1 MINKVKKMITN
12 LDLYLEAIKA
22 DYLTM
27 VTPGDAI
34 QEEMYQDFC
43 DGLTYSAGSKYIKV
57 FKDRK
62 GGCSVHSFICLKDDA
77 KFKKGDILMA
87 ASWNAPA
94 RNFARG
100 NVIEKTFDRVRW
112 TGAV

>member
-1 MINKVKKMITN
+1 MIMN
-12 LDLYLEAIKA
+12 LDVYLETIKN

-27 VTPGDAI
+27 VTPGNTI
-34 QEEMYQDFC
+34 QEEMYQEFC
-43 DGLTYSAGSKYIKV
+43 EGLTYSVGSKYIKV

-62 GGCSVHSFICLKDDA
+62 GGRSVHSFICLKDDA

-100 NVIEKTFDRVRW
+100 NLFNKTFDRIRW

>member
-1 MINKVKKMITN
+1 MITN
-12 LDLYLEAIKA
+12 LDAYLEAIKA
-22 DYLTM
+22 DYLSI
-27 VTPGDAI
+27 VEPGNTI
-34 QEEMYQDFC
+34 QEEMYRDFC
-43 DGLTYSAGSKYIKV
+43 DGLTYSAGSKYLKV

-62 GGCSVHSFICLKDDA
+62 GGCSVHS

-112 TGAV
+112 TGVV

>member
-1 MINKVKKMITN
+1 VINKDVKMITN
-12 LDLYLEAIKA
+12 LDLYLEAIKD

-27 VTPGDAI
+27 VTPGNTI

-43 DGLTYSAGSKYIKV
+43 EGLTYSAGSKYIKV

-62 GGCSVHSFICLKDDA
+62 GGRSVHSFICLRDDA

-100 NVIEKTFDRVRW
+100 NVLDKTFDRVRW
-112 TGAV
+112 TGAM